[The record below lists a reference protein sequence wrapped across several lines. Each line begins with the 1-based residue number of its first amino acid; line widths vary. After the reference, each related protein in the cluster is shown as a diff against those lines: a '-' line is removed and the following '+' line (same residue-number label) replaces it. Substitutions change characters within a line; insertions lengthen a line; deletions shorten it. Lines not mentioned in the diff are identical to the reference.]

1 MMDQKQQGL
10 SGTGPIDIED
20 LKEQG
25 IRSDSV
31 GSKTP
36 GSTPKTHANNKVE
49 FSEELNKS
57 TDLQKTFTAL
67 RDLDVDA
74 MGKSKAGFDLNLW
87 GKK

>member
-1 MMDQKQQGL
+1 MDNNERN
-10 SGTGPIDIED
+10 SAGPIDIED

-36 GSTPKTHANNKVE
+36 GLQKEKTKYE
-49 FSEELNKS
+49 FGEEITKD
-57 TDLQKTFTAL
+57 TDLKRTFTNL

-74 MGKSKAGFDLNLW
+74 MGKSKAGFDFNFF